1 VPQLRPNQLQVSR
14 HSLHLLGTT
23 PQRSTVRDGTLQ
35 PSSVFYRSPEA
46 CSGARCSVAPPA
58 NERQMQ
64 DLGALALPWSRR
76 LGRLDVHPCRD
87 DPSSPKS
94 HLQSPGC
101 SLFDSRGCSGT
112 VRAAFSLS
120 LSRWVCFCLSFSAPL
135 LVNWDLNL
143 ATIVTV
149 LSVTV
154 REPRGIIR

>member
-1 VPQLRPNQLQVSR
+1 MFNVSCPPLKIAVLISLDVQRLRRAPAQTQSITGFQALA
-14 HSLHLLGTT
+14 TT
-23 PQRSTVRDGTLQ
+23 LNCQGRDA
-35 PSSVFYRSPEA
+35 SSMFYRSPEA

-101 SLFDSRGCSGT
+101 SLFDLRGCSGT
-112 VRAAFSLS
+112 VRAAFLSLS
-120 LSRWVCFCLSFSAPL
+120 LSLVQLQL
-135 LVNWDLNL
+135 L
-143 ATIVTV
+143 
-149 LSVTV
+149 
-154 REPRGIIR
+154 